1 MAYCSGQEF
10 SLAHESLNLSLMRIL
25 HIGRV
30 PRRLLL
36 GAKDGSCKLDIANQL
51 SNERAIDFR
60 INSRIPVAA
69 KLCC

>member
-1 MAYCSGQEF
+1 MTYCSDQEF
-10 SLAHESLNLSLMRIL
+10 PSAYESLNLSLMSVL
-25 HIGRV
+25 HIVRI

-51 SNERAIDFR
+51 CNERAIDFR
-60 INSRIPVAA
+60 ISSRIPVAG